1 MLEMSEHTKNMYNPA
16 YEKGFL
22 FGKQWW
28 SNYERKRIIKLLEN
42 WISGLLSD
50 HDLPNVVIR
59 VREFDA
65 VIELIKG
72 ETKWMS

>member
-28 SNYERKRIIKLLEN
+28 SNYERKRIIKLLEERTDD
-42 WISGLLSD
+42 SGSVLDETGNSIADLSD
-50 HDLPNVVIR
+50 L
-59 VREFDA
+59 
-65 VIELIKG
+65 IELIKG
-72 ETKWMS
+72 ETSD